1 MTRDIS
7 HQPSAAS
14 RQLREGLD
22 KSDRLFAD
30 SRKPKVESH
39 SNREPSAKAQHTT
52 NRPKIGLTMG
62 DAAGIGPEI
71 ILKALGHKSVY
82 SMCQPIVIGS
92 SAILQNA
99 CQFIAPGTPP
109 LKFNII
115 KTPMQAS
122 ATHGTI
128 DVLDISSISPEEIC
142 RGTIDVRAGAAA
154 VKAIEVA
161 AQLAMRGELDAITT
175 APICK
180 AAINRAGI
188 PYPGHTEMLAALTN
202 TPDVVMMLCTPEA
215 LDSHPQKSRDPSE
228 VARSGSSGGGTSADP
243 RDSVLPTPSVIP
255 AVSFVTNHIAL
266 VDVPKHL
273 SIPRIVNV
281 IRITQ
286 QVLIRCGI
294 SEPRLVVAGLNP
306 HAGEDGMFGEEET
319 HFIRP
324 AIAQGQTQKGTIDGP
339 LPADALFVKANQG
352 KWHAVI
358 AMYHDQGN
366 IPIKLLGFGKL
377 VNVTLGLPIIRTSV
391 DHGTAFD
398 IAGKGIASESS
409 LVAALDCASRLAN

>member
-1 MTRDIS
+1 MTRTELQTQS
-7 HQPSAAS
+7 EVTA
-14 RQLREGLD
+14 LRDPRPLMG
-22 KSDRLFAD
+22 SGT
-30 SRKPKVESH
+30 H
-39 SNREPSAKAQHTT
+39 TQHTT
-52 NRPKIGLTMG
+52 NRPKVGLTMG

-71 ILKALGHKSVY
+71 IIKALAHKSVY

-92 SAILQNA
+92 PAILQDVY
-99 CQFIAPGTPP
+99 QYIPTGTPR
-109 LKFNII
+109 LKLNII

-128 DVLDISSISPEEIC
+128 DVVDASSISPEEVC
-142 RGTIDVRAGAAA
+142 RGTIDARAGAAA

-161 AQLAMRGELDAITT
+161 TQFAMQGELDAITT

-180 AAINRAGI
+180 AAINRAGVH
-188 PYPGHTEMLAALTN
+188 YSGHTEMLAAFTN
-202 TPDVVMMLCTPEA
+202 TSDVVMMFCTPEA
-215 LDSHPQKSRDPSE
+215 LMSNPVLETTTDRDEAPSPLQNNG
-228 VARSGSSGGGTSADP
+228 VAF
-243 RDSVLPTPSVIP
+243 
-255 AVSFVTNHIAL
+255 AVSFVTDHIAL
-266 VDVPKHL
+266 ADVPKHL

-281 IRITQ
+281 IQMTQ

-306 HAGEDGMFGEEET
+306 HAGEDGMFGEEEAR
-319 HFIRP
+319 FIRP
-324 AIAQGQTQKGTIDGP
+324 AIAQVQKQNGIVEGP

-352 KWHAVI
+352 EWHAVI

-398 IAGKGIASESS
+398 IAGKGVANESS
-409 LVAALDCASRLAN
+409 LVAALNCASRLAS

>member
-7 HQPSAAS
+7 HQPPTVSH
-14 RQLREGLD
+14 QLREGLD
-22 KSDRLFAD
+22 KSDRPLAEGFQ
-30 SRKPKVESH
+30 KFPKVSESH
-39 SNREPSAKAQHTT
+39 SHREPSAKTQHAT

-71 ILKALGHKSVY
+71 ILKALAHKSVY

-92 SAILQNA
+92 PAILQEA
-99 CQFIAPGTPP
+99 CQFISPGAPP

-122 ATHGTI
+122 ATHRTI
-128 DVLDISSISPEEIC
+128 DVLDISSLSPAEIC
-142 RGTIDVRAGAAA
+142 RGTIDERAGAAA
-154 VKAIEVA
+154 AQAIEVA
-161 AQLAMRGELDAITT
+161 AHLAMHGELDAITT

-188 PYPGHTEMLAALTN
+188 PYSGHTEMLAAFTN

-215 LDSHPQKSRDPSE
+215 LDSHHPL
-228 VARSGSSGGGTSADP
+228 T
-243 RDSVLPTPSVIP
+243 IP

-266 VDVPKHL
+266 ADVPKHL
-273 SIPRIVNV
+273 SIPRIAHV
-281 IRITQ
+281 IRLTQ
-286 QVLIRCGI
+286 QVLIRSGI

-306 HAGEDGMFGEEET
+306 HAGEDGMFGEEEV

-324 AIAQGQTQKGTIDGP
+324 AIAQGQTQNGTIDGP

-358 AMYHDQGN
+358 VMYHDQGN

-409 LVAALDCASRLAN
+409 LVAALNCASQLAEK

>member
-1 MTRDIS
+1 MTRTEMQIQS
-7 HQPSAAS
+7 EVTAFRNS
-14 RQLREGLD
+14 RPLIG
-22 KSDRLFAD
+22 SGT
-30 SRKPKVESH
+30 
-39 SNREPSAKAQHTT
+39 NTQHTI
-52 NRPKIGLTMG
+52 NRPKVGLTMG

-71 ILKALGHKSVY
+71 IIKALTHKNVY

-92 SAILQNA
+92 PAILQDA
-99 CQFIAPGTPP
+99 CQFISPGAPQ
-109 LKFNII
+109 LKLNTI

-122 ATHGTI
+122 GTHGTI
-128 DVLDISSISPEEIC
+128 DVLDVSSISSEEIC
-142 RGTIDVRAGAAA
+142 RGTIDARAGAAA

-161 AQLAMRGELDAITT
+161 AQLAMHGELDAITT

-188 PYPGHTEMLAALTN
+188 PYSGHTEMLAAFTN

-215 LDSHPQKSRDPSE
+215 LTPKPALETTTPCVETKNNQ
-228 VARSGSSGGGTSADP
+228 VAF
-243 RDSVLPTPSVIP
+243 

-266 VDVPKHL
+266 ADVPKHL

-294 SEPRLVVAGLNP
+294 SEPRLAVAGLNP
-306 HAGEDGMFGEEET
+306 HAGENGMFGEEEA

-324 AIAQGQTQKGTIDGP
+324 AIAQVQTQNGTIDGP
-339 LPADALFVKANQG
+339 LPADVIFVKANQG
-352 KWHAVI
+352 QWHAVI

-398 IAGKGIASESS
+398 IAGKGVANESS
-409 LVAALDCASRLAN
+409 LVAALKCVSQLVN

>member
-7 HQPSAAS
+7 QQPSAVS
-14 RQLREGLD
+14 RQLREGLN
-22 KSDRLFAD
+22 KSDCLFAD
-30 SRKPKVESH
+30 GFRKPKAESH
-39 SNREPSAKAQHTT
+39 SNREPSAKTQHTT

-71 ILKALGHKSVY
+71 IIKALAHKSVY

-92 SAILQNA
+92 PAILQDA
-99 CQFIAPGTPP
+99 CQFISAGASP

-115 KTPMQAS
+115 KTPRQAS

-128 DVLDISSISPEEIC
+128 DVLEISSIAPEEIC
-142 RGTIDVRAGAAA
+142 RGTIDVRAGGAA

-188 PYPGHTEMLAALTN
+188 PYSGHTEMLAAFTN

-215 LDSHPQKSRDPSE
+215 LDSHQPS
-228 VARSGSSGGGTSADP
+228 A
-243 RDSVLPTPSVIP
+243 IP

-266 VDVPKHL
+266 ADVPKHL

-286 QVLIRCGI
+286 EVLIRCGI

-306 HAGEDGMFGEEET
+306 HAGEDGLFGEEEG
-319 HFIRP
+319 HFICP
-324 AIAQGQTQKGTIDGP
+324 AIAQVETQKGTIDGP

-409 LVAALDCASRLAN
+409 LVAALNCASRLAN

>member
-1 MTRDIS
+1 MTRTEIQIQS
-7 HQPSAAS
+7 EVTA
-14 RQLREGLD
+14 LRNPRPLMRTETN
-22 KSDRLFAD
+22 
-30 SRKPKVESH
+30 P
-39 SNREPSAKAQHTT
+39 QHTT
-52 NRPKIGLTMG
+52 NRPKVGLTMG

-71 ILKALGHKSVY
+71 IIKALAHKSVY

-92 SAILQNA
+92 PAILQDA
-99 CQFIAPGTPP
+99 CQFISVGAPQ

-128 DVLDISSISPEEIC
+128 DVLDVSSISPGEIC
-142 RGTIDVRAGAAA
+142 RGTIDARAGAAA

-161 AQLAMRGELDAITT
+161 TQLAMQGELDAIAT

-188 PYPGHTEMLAALTN
+188 RYSGHTEMLAAFTN
-202 TPDVVMMLCTPEA
+202 TPDVVMMLCTPETLTPKPA
-215 LDSHPQKSRDPSE
+215 LETTTCRGE
-228 VARSGSSGGGTSADP
+228 VTSPLQDNPVAF
-243 RDSVLPTPSVIP
+243 

-266 VDVPKHL
+266 AEVPKHL

-306 HAGEDGMFGEEET
+306 HAGEDGMFGEEEA

-324 AIAQGQTQKGTIDGP
+324 AIAQVQTQNATIDGP

-352 KWHAVI
+352 EWHAVI

-409 LVAALDCASRLAN
+409 LVAALNCASRLAN

>member
-1 MTRDIS
+1 M
-7 HQPSAAS
+7 
-14 RQLREGLD
+14 
-22 KSDRLFAD
+22 K
-30 SRKPKVESH
+30 KH
-39 SNREPSAKAQHTT
+39 SLLE
-52 NRPKIGLTMG
+52 NRPKIGITMG

-71 ILKALGHKSVY
+71 IVKALAHENIY

-92 SAILQNA
+92 SAILQDA
-99 CQFIAPGTPP
+99 CQFIPVGAPQ
-109 LKFNII
+109 LKVNTI

-122 ATHGTI
+122 AMHGTI
-128 DVLDISSISPEEIC
+128 DVLETSSISLEDISL
-142 RGTIDVRAGAAA
+142 GTIDVRAGAAA

-161 AQLAMRGELDAITT
+161 TRLAMQGELDAITT

-188 PYPGHTEMLAALTN
+188 HYSGHTEMLAAFTN

-215 LDSHPQKSRDPSE
+215 LDSRQPSAVGCQSQEVSGKSK
-228 VARSGSSGGGTSADP
+228 SSLLTADSRKP
-243 RDSVLPTPSVIP
+243 KAIP

-266 VDVPKHL
+266 ADVPKHL
-273 SIPRIVNV
+273 SISRIVNV

-306 HAGEDGMFGEEET
+306 HAGENGMFGEEEV

-324 AIAQGQTQKGTIDGP
+324 AIAQVQAQNGTIDGP
-339 LPADALFVKANQG
+339 LPADVLFVKANQG
-352 KWHAVI
+352 QWHAVI

-398 IAGKGIASESS
+398 IAGKGVANESS
-409 LVAALDCASRLAN
+409 LVAALNCASQLAN